1 MGQIY
6 LLHFS
11 KPYKHAKHYL
21 GYVDGD
27 SYKCIVDRLEKHRN
41 GTGAKL
47 TKVVSEAGIDL
58 ELVRFWCN
66 VDRNFERS
74 LKNRKNTPRLCPICN
89 KKHL

>member
-21 GYVDGD
+21 GYVDGN
-27 SYKCIVDRLEKHRN
+27 SYQCIVDRLEKHRN